1 VVGVTIEGLQQLLK
15 RSDGNN
21 LSGLKKL
28 TVVTIAMS
36 GGNNPFQAFAAAC
49 AD

>member
-1 VVGVTIEGLQQLLK
+1 MVGVTIEGLQQLLK